1 MLKCKSQEASSKSLA
16 IFFLKEKKMK
26 PEAYFNNKKLILVFL
41 IQFVVLWH
49 VTLSFSYPIQVED
62 AQGNNITIK
71 NRPLRVVSL
80 VPSISEILFKIGAGD
95 TVQAVTYHTT
105 YPAEASTKTVIGGF
119 SNPSVELIAKLNPD
133 IIFYSRHHEKV
144 WERFHH
150 KKCQLINLETN
161 SIAESFQNILLLGR
175 LFNRELEA
183 QKIIDDIKSDLQII
197 EEKVAKIPY
206 SKRKRVVRFMGLDP
220 LTVPGDDSFQNEFI
234 RAGGGI
240 PPVFNKQGNI
250 VTISRQEWIEF
261 NPQIIY
267 GCGGEI
273 EIAKKFFSRP
283 GWKDVDAV
291 QQGKIYTFPCD
302 LTCRAATNTGSFVSW
317 LASRIYWDE
326 FSKKEN
332 QVIDDKI
339 FKSRKLHIDL
349 DYIKDVRI
357 AYSHIRDFINK
368 TLVIDFKT
376 PLSVV
381 STLEGQR
388 QDIESVGNHYASRPC
403 WIIGHQNGLKG
414 VLSQVYEVLGKS
426 ADTSSF
432 LLTGAD
438 MDNLS
443 VKRKSFSA
451 MQVYALVTAGVESNA
466 VRMSKDQGKY
476 YEPGTINIILL
487 TNMELT
493 NRAMTRAIITA
504 TEAKTAA
511 LLDMDIRSSYSPRLH
526 RATGTGTDNII
537 VVQGAGIQIDNA
549 GGHTKI
555 GELIAGAVYEGV
567 QEAVLKQNALG
578 LKRRVFQRLKERKM
592 HIFGLISDKM
602 CECNLSRNDQI
613 AALEKILLAPR
624 YAGFI
629 ESSFTLSDDYEK
641 GLFTDLDAYDLW
653 CKNIAEDIAGR
664 KIENMQNFVAL
675 NDLPV
680 VLSMALN
687 AIINGIH
694 YKTNE
699 PR

>member
-1 MLKCKSQEASSKSLA
+1 
-16 IFFLKEKKMK
+16 MK
-26 PEAYFNNKKLILVFL
+26 PKAYCRVKKFIIVFL
-41 IQFVVLWH
+41 IQLAAWWC
-49 VTLSFSYPIQVED
+49 VTAAFCYPIQFTD
-62 AQGNNITIK
+62 ANGKIIIIK

-80 VPSISEILFKIGAGD
+80 VPSISEILFKIKAGD
-95 TVQAVTYHTT
+95 AVQAVTYHTS
-105 YPAEASTKTVIGGF
+105 YPAEASTKTVVGGF

-133 IIFYSRHHEKV
+133 IIFYSRHHQKV

-150 KKCQLINLETN
+150 QKCQLINLETN
-161 SIAESFQNILLLGR
+161 TITESFQNILLLGKI
-175 LFNRELEA
+175 FNREPEA
-183 QKIIDDIKSDLQII
+183 QQIIDDIKSDLRIV
-197 EEKVAKIPY
+197 EEKVAKIPS

-220 LTVPGDDSFQNEFI
+220 LSVPGDDSFQNEFI
-234 RAGGGI
+234 KFAGGI
-240 PPVFNKQGNI
+240 PPVFNTQGNI
-250 VTISRQEWIEF
+250 ATVTQKQWIEF

-267 GCGGEI
+267 GCGGEVKT
-273 EIAKKFFSRP
+273 AKKFFSRS

-302 LTCRAATNTGSFVSW
+302 LTCRAATNTGFFVSW
-317 LASRIYWDE
+317 LSSRIYGNE

-349 DYIKDVRI
+349 DYIKDARI
-357 AYSHIRDFINK
+357 AYSHIHDFINK

-388 QDIESVGNHYASRPC
+388 QGIESVGNHYASRPC
-403 WIIGHQNGLKG
+403 WIIGHQNSLKSI
-414 VLSQVYEVLGKS
+414 LSQVYEVLGKS

-443 VKRKSFSA
+443 IKRKSFNA
-451 MQVYALVTAGVESNA
+451 MEVYALVTAGVESNA
-466 VRMSKDQGKY
+466 VRMSKDPGKY

-487 TNMELT
+487 TNMALT

-511 LLDMDIRSSYSPRLH
+511 LLDVDIRSSYSSRLH

-555 GELIAGAVYEGV
+555 GELIAGAVYEAV
-567 QEAVLKQNALG
+567 QEAVLRQNALG
-578 LKRRVFQRLKERKM
+578 LKRHVFQRLKERKM
-592 HIFGLISDKM
+592 HIYGLISDKM

-613 AALEKILLAPR
+613 AALEEILLDPR

-629 ESSFTLSDDYEK
+629 EASFAISDNYERGLIGNLSSH
-641 GLFTDLDAYDLW
+641 DLL
-653 CKNIAEDIAGR
+653 CKKMAEEIAGK
-664 KIENMQNFVAL
+664 KIEKLKDLVILENAPAAL
-675 NDLPV
+675 R
-680 VLSMALN
+680 MAIN
-687 AIINGIH
+687 AVMNGIY
-694 YKTNE
+694 YKIVKE
-699 PR
+699 IPIQ

>member
-1 MLKCKSQEASSKSLA
+1 
-16 IFFLKEKKMK
+16 MK
-26 PEAYFNNKKLILVFL
+26 PKAYYQVKKFIIVFL
-41 IQFVVLWH
+41 IQFAAWWC
-49 VTLSFSYPIQVED
+49 VTTAFCYSIQFTD
-62 AQGNNITIK
+62 ASGENIIIK

-80 VPSISEILFKIGAGD
+80 VPSISEILFKIKAGD
-95 TVQAVTYHTT
+95 AVQAVTYHTS

-133 IIFYSRHHEKV
+133 IIFYSRHHQIV
-144 WERFHH
+144 WERFHP
-150 KKCQLINLETN
+150 KKCQLINLEIN
-161 SIAESFQNILLLGR
+161 SIAASFRNILLLGKI
-175 LFNRELEA
+175 FNREPEA
-183 QKIIDDIKSDLQII
+183 QKVIDDIKSDLRII
-197 EEKVAKIPY
+197 KAKVAKIPS

-220 LTVPGDDSFQNEFI
+220 LTVPGDNSFQNEFI
-234 RAGGGI
+234 RSAGGI
-240 PPVFNKQGNI
+240 PPVFNTQGNI
-250 VTISRQEWIEF
+250 ATVTQKQWIEF

-267 GCGGEI
+267 GCGVEI
-273 EIAKKFFSRP
+273 ETAKKFFNRP

-291 QQGKIYTFPCD
+291 QQAKIYTFPCD
-302 LTCRAATNTGSFVSW
+302 LTCRAATNTGFFVSW
-317 LASRIYWDE
+317 LASRMYGNE

-332 QVIDDKI
+332 QIIDDKI

-357 AYSHIRDFINK
+357 AYSHIHDFINK

-388 QDIESVGNHYASRPC
+388 QGIESVGNHYASRPC
-403 WIIGHQNGLKG
+403 WIIGHQNSLQDI
-414 VLSQVYEVLGKS
+414 LSPVYAVLGKS

-443 VKRKSFSA
+443 VKRKSFGA
-451 MQVYALVTAGVESNA
+451 MEVYALVTAGVESNA
-466 VRMSKDQGKY
+466 VRMSKDPGKY

-487 TNMELT
+487 TNMDLT

-511 LLDMDIRSSYSPRLH
+511 LLDVDIRSSYSSRLH

-555 GELIAGAVYEGV
+555 GELIAGAVYEAV
-567 QEAVLKQNALG
+567 QEAVLRQNALG
-578 LKRRVFQRLKERKM
+578 LKRHVFQRLKERKM
-592 HIFGLISDKM
+592 HIYGLISDKM

-613 AALEKILLAPR
+613 AALEEILLDPR

-629 ESSFTLSDDYEK
+629 EASFAISDNYERGLIGNLSSH
-641 GLFTDLDAYDLW
+641 DLL
-653 CKNIAEDIAGR
+653 CKKMAEEIAGK
-664 KIENMQNFVAL
+664 KIEKLKDLVILENAPAAL
-675 NDLPV
+675 R
-680 VLSMALN
+680 MAIN
-687 AIINGIH
+687 AVMNGIY
-694 YKTNE
+694 YKIVKE
-699 PR
+699 IPIQ